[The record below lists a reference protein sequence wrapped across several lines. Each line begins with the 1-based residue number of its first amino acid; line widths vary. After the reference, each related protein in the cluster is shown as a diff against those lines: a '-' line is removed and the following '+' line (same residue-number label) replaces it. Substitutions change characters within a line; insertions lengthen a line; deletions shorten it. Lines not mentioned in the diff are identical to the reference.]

1 MKYSNNQINEM
12 MDNLKPSNPT
22 ETAVSYSILA
32 ASGMHPVC
40 NRQWGEDRFLPG
52 CEDSRS

>member
-1 MKYSNNQINEM
+1 MKYSNDQISDM
-12 MDNLKPSNPT
+12 MDNLKPSKT
-22 ETAVSYSILA
+22 GDSVVSYSILA

>member
-1 MKYSNNQINEM
+1 MNYSNDQINDM
-12 MDNLKPSNPT
+12 MDSLKPSKRD
-22 ETAVSYSILA
+22 EHVVSYSILG

>member
-1 MKYSNNQINEM
+1 MKFSKNQISDM
-12 MDNLKPSNPT
+12 MDNLKSSKT
-22 ETAVSYSILA
+22 GDSVVSYSILA
-32 ASGMHPVC
+32 ASGMNPAC

>member
-1 MKYSNNQINEM
+1 MNYSDNQINDM
-12 MDNLKPSNPT
+12 MDHLKSSKGD
-22 ETAVSYSILA
+22 EHKVSYSILA
-32 ASGMHPVC
+32 ASGMNPAC